1 MKLKKTLVTALSASV
16 LGFGFSGS
24 ASAAEVPSINNEN
37 NVPMSELAS
46 VASKTDTV
54 ATWGYWGKRTVLAE
68 ATLELDD
75 EIKFGNGYAYGI
87 DGYQEAGSLGTPNIE
102 YLLYEDLGNGN
113 TGNLV
118 WTSEPKSQNGY
129 INFSIPKNKIDQ
141 NKKYK
146 LKAKSHSKFNVDLR
160 GNAYTSRNI

>member
-1 MKLKKTLVTALSASV
+1 MKLKKTLVTALSVSV

-24 ASAAEVPSINNEN
+24 ASAAEVPSSNNEN

-54 ATWGYWGKRTVLAE
+54 ATWGFWGKRTLLAK
-68 ATLELDD
+68 ATMELDY
-75 EIKFGNGYAYGI
+75 EFKFGSGYAYGI

-102 YLLYEDLGNGN
+102 YLLYVDLGNGN
-113 TGNLV
+113 TGDLV
-118 WTSEPKSQNGY
+118 WTSKPKSQNGY
-129 INFSIPKNKIDQ
+129 INFSIPKSQIDA

-146 LKAKSHSKFNVDLR
+146 LIAKSHSGFDVDLR
-160 GNAYTSRNI
+160 GNAYTSRNT